1 MMDDLH
7 LREKDA
13 EILTSSTEPETSA
26 LVEYGRRPECFKS
39 TLQEVLFVLTATM
52 AIGMSSM
59 TTGSVTV
66 ISSFVGRDLNM
77 TTPEITWISAAS
89 SYVHLGR
96 FDVYDNM
103 D

>member
-1 MMDDLH
+1 MEDGPQ

-13 EILTSSTEPETSA
+13 EILTSSTEPDKS
-26 LVEYGRRPECFKS
+26 EYSRRPECFKS

-89 SYVHLGR
+89 SYVLPPQFQR
-96 FDVYDNM
+96 VTPAM
-103 D
+103 RLI